1 MSPTRKQRFRAAL
14 VLAGQT
20 MEQWAAERDLTA
32 GHVSQVLDDKRE
44 SMRLDAEI
52 DAFIARHLPAA

>member
-14 VLAGQT
+14 VLAGLT
-20 MEQWAAERDLTA
+20 MEQWAAERDLST
-32 GHVSQVLDDKRE
+32 GHVSQVLDEKRE

-52 DAFIARHLPAA
+52 DAFIAEHLPAA